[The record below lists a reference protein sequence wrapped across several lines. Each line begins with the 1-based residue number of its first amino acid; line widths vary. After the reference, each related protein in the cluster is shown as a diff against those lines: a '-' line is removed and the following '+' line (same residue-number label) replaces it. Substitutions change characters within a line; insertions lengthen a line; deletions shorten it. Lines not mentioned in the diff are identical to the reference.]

1 MSHIDVAIIGSGVAG
16 LSAAISLQKLGL
28 NVLVYEKDESFA
40 SRKQGYGMTLTNSLN
55 GPLAALGIL
64 DACIEKSCVS
74 SCHYIF
80 NQVGDILGYYGREL
94 QDENIHTGRSHD
106 GLQDSRSALVEN
118 TTKDNKHPS
127 DLKFRDCGG
136 HRGNLRIPRQE
147 LRLMLLKQLLPDTV
161 QWSHELLDYSDLDDH
176 VELTVLSVKDRHE
189 ESKQVKA
196 LVLIGADGIRSNVRR
211 LRDVKLGLL
220 HRSPLTYLG
229 QRSLPTYYLIP
240 MALTPFICAG
250 VSVIIGLSSARHP
263 LINARGFYVVDG
275 THRMFT
281 MPYEQS
287 KCTTGCDQENSGITM
302 WQLSF
307 SGLTEE
313 QAHSLRHMSVSDLIG
328 VALERT
334 SSWFDPIPALI
345 RSSIPGQVWSTGM

>member
-28 NVLVYEKDESFA
+28 NVVVYEKDESFA

-80 NQVGDILGYYGREL
+80 NQMGDVLGYYGREL
-94 QDENIHTGRSHD
+94 QDENIHTDRSND
-106 GLQDSRSALVEN
+106 GPQDSLSALVESTN
-118 TTKDNKHPS
+118 DNKHPS
-127 DLKFRDCGG
+127 DLKLRDYGG

-161 QWSHELLDYSDLDDH
+161 RWSHELLDYSDQDDH
-176 VELTVLSVKDRHE
+176 VELTVHSVEGLQE

-196 LVLIGADGIRSNVRR
+196 RVLIGADGIRSKVRR
-211 LRDVKLGLL
+211 LRDAKLGLL

-229 QRSLPTYYLIP
+229 QGS
-240 MALTPFICAG
+240 
-250 VSVIIGLSSARHP
+250 
-263 LINARGFYVVDG
+263 
-275 THRMFT
+275 MFT
-281 MPYEQS
+281 LLSRSPILLLTLLAPPS
-287 KCTTGCDQENSGITM
+287 VQEC
-302 WQLSF
+302 
-307 SGLTEE
+307 
-313 QAHSLRHMSVSDLIG
+313 R
-328 VALERT
+328 
-334 SSWFDPIPALI
+334 
-345 RSSIPGQVWSTGM
+345 